1 MVVYA
6 LHKISSFLEH
16 YYPSPQQNVST
27 CTHHTHSSTSHHTST
42 ITHTICA
49 TQSSKTFVN
58 PTPFGPLPHP
68 LKECTYGICCLFKS
82 EQSFSYLPSPFLTF
96 QLAPLDNRS
105 LAHLWFPCTQN
116 DPHIM
121 SPILLLPPKFSP
133 LFYSSFLRFL
143 ASSLP
148 LLFSHCFSFHS
159 PGSPSLS
166 LHVNL
171 FNTRNLLYQINGP
184 ICLHKSKFDS

>member
-1 MVVYA
+1 MTRQA
-6 LHKISSFLEH
+6 LNLYLNPQSLISPPTPSPKISSFLEH

-148 LLFSHCFSFHS
+148 PPLLSFFFL
-159 PGSPSLS
+159 PLS
-166 LHVNL
+166 RLPL
-171 FNTRNLLYQINGP
+171 PLP
-184 ICLHKSKFDS
+184 PCKFVQH